1 LRGHIA
7 TGSSII
13 QPSSPADGEFSG
25 ERIASVAAVA
35 LYHENVLAAFP
46 SGSHSCSSRGAALAV
61 LLAAL
66 SSGCGVLLSTRVAR
80 PTAIREFSGRVGLHD
95 EELTL
100 HLASPLTPVSAST
113 PLVLYASGDGGWF
126 GAAVGM
132 FRTIAGSGLPTV
144 GFSTKAFMRIEHRWS
159 KPLSVAHVTEGYQQI
174 IDAAR
179 AQLRLPLDVPVV
191 LTGWSRG
198 ASLGV
203 LVASG
208 RAADPRVVG
217 LVAVGL
223 VTDEQLDI
231 EGDDDDPVS
240 ESAEVHAGVGD
251 ELRARSIAMYPLLL
265 QLGARRSVVIQASGD
280 GYLPADRARE
290 LFGPD
295 SAMSRLVAIDARNH
309 RFSGGESRFAAALV
323 KAVEWVSSRGAEWR

>member
-1 LRGHIA
+1 ML
-7 TGSSII
+7 
-13 QPSSPADGEFSG
+13 
-25 ERIASVAAVA
+25 IAS
-35 LYHENVLAAFP
+35 P
-46 SGSHSCSSRGAALAV
+46 SGKHSRRAGGVELAV

-66 SSGCGVLLSTRVAR
+66 SCGCSVVLSTKVSR
-80 PTAIREFSGRVGLHD
+80 PAAMREFSGRVGVHD

-100 HLASPLTPVSAST
+100 HLATPVTPVSAST

-126 GAAVGM
+126 GAAVEM

-144 GFSTKAFMRIEHRWS
+144 GFSTKAFMRIERRWS
-159 KPLSVAHVTEGYQQI
+159 KPLSVAHVAHGYQRI

-179 AQLRLPLDVPVV
+179 AQLRLAPDAPVV

-208 RAADPRVVG
+208 READPRIIG

-223 VTDEQLDI
+223 VADEQLDV
-231 EGDDDDPVS
+231 EGDDDDPVD
-240 ESAEVHAGVGD
+240 VGD
-251 ELRARSIAMYPLLL
+251 TKPAVVSDDMHDRSIAMYPLLS
-265 QLGARRSVVIQASGD
+265 QLGPRRLVVIQASGD
-280 GYLPADRARE
+280 GYLPAARARE
-290 LFGPD
+290 LFGSD
-295 SAMSRLVAIDARNH
+295 STMSRLVAIDARNH

-323 KAVEWVSSRGAEWR
+323 RAVEWVSSSAAEWR